1 MKKERLYHVILKR
14 ITPVSSVYPIGHTTL
29 MTGYPMNHKQC
40 MTYISKFT
48 PHKHAILTIRERILP

>member
-1 MKKERLYHVILKR
+1 MQKERLYHVILKR
-14 ITPVSSVYPIGHTTL
+14 ITQGSATYPIRHTIL
-29 MTGYPMNHKQC
+29 MTGYPMSHKQC

>member
-1 MKKERLYHVILKR
+1 MKERLYHVISKR
-14 ITPVSSVYPIGHTTL
+14 ITPGGGPKYPVGHVTL

-48 PHKHAILTIRERILP
+48 QHKHQILTIRERILP